1 LSTFRL
7 WTFSFALAIGLAAGT
22 LSEAAT
28 TDPPAAPIPSQILN
42 GKKVFI
48 SNASGESAVPAG
60 TPELAYNEF
69 YAAIKSWAQYEIV
82 SAPADADLVLEIRFL
97 TQVGTTRVMGGSG
110 GSGQDFFFRLVVL
123 DPKTQ
128 TVLWA
133 FTRGVQQSGNQA
145 NGRKLFDQAM
155 AAIVDDL
162 KKLATPA
169 VGAAEAAQK

>member
-1 LSTFRL
+1 M
-7 WTFSFALAIGLAAGT
+7 
-22 LSEAAT
+22 
-28 TDPPAAPIPSQILN
+28 
-42 GKKVFI
+42 
-48 SNASGESAVPAG
+48 PAG

-97 TQVGTTRVMGGSG
+97 TQVGTTRIMGGSG

-123 DPKTQ
+123 DPKTRA
-128 TVLWA
+128 VLWA

-162 KKLATPA
+162 KKVATPA
-169 VGAAEAAQK
+169 AAAAEAAQK